1 MLLHYS
7 GHGRAL
13 PDLKGE
19 KMSTD
24 KKRRTNA
31 LLIAITLACV
41 AIYLGLR
48 NIDVISGV
56 VARIMDVIMPLLVG
70 FGIAL
75 ILNVPM
81 SFLERN
87 LWCNTKKVFLI
98 KSRRWVALLLSLVF
112 IIGLLA
118 GVVLLI
124 LPSLVE
130 AVTVIVQSAVE
141 IVEYIN
147 SMGTEEIE
155 QLPFG
160 ELLLEIDW
168 NRLLDSLKSWLS
180 NQAHLLV
187 DKVFGTLTS
196 LVGSVIDLFVS
207 VSFAF
212 YLLFSK
218 QKLKNQI
225 HRLIKAWLPEKQ
237 GEWIC
242 HALSVGNR
250 NFKSFIA
257 GQSIEAIIL
266 GVLCF
271 IGMIIFRFPYAAM
284 VSAVV
289 GITALVPV
297 IGCYVG
303 GGVGAFMILTVDP
316 MLALWFV
323 VYIIILQQIEGNLI
337 YPKVVGDKVKLSPLW
352 IIAAV
357 TVGGSIGGPV
367 GMLVGVPLTATLY
380 QLLREATAER
390 EGQMLAATPSG
401 DAAASDAP
409 SDNTAASDTTLSG
422 INDNPK
428 SQPTEQ
434 TEQAEQKGNAAP
446 APKRDKKPRKKDPK
460 SKK

>member
-1 MLLHYS
+1 MTS
-7 GHGRAL
+7 
-13 PDLKGE
+13 
-19 KMSTD
+19 D

-48 NIDVISGV
+48 NVDAISGV
-56 VARIMDVIMPLLVG
+56 AARIMDIVMPLLVG

-81 SFLERN
+81 SFLERS
-87 LWCNTKKVFLI
+87 LWKRTKKRFLI
-98 KSRRWVALLLSLVF
+98 KSRRWVALLLSLIF

-147 SMGTEEIE
+147 SMGREEIE

-160 ELLLEIDW
+160 DLLLQIDW
-168 NRLLDSLKSWLS
+168 NSLLDSLKSWLS
-180 NQAHLLV
+180 DQAHTIV

-196 LVGSVIDLFVS
+196 LIGSVIDLFVS
-207 VSFAF
+207 VSFAI

-218 QKLKNQI
+218 QKLKKQI

-237 GEWIC
+237 GKQLC
-242 HALSVGNR
+242 HAMSVGNR

-257 GQSIEAIIL
+257 GQSIEAVIL

-284 VSAVV
+284 ISTVV

-303 GGVGAFMILTVDP
+303 GGVGAFMIFTVDP

-323 VYIIILQQIEGNLI
+323 VYIIVLQQIEGNLI
-337 YPKVVGDKVKLSPLW
+337 YPKVVGDKVNLSPLW

-357 TVGGSIGGPV
+357 TVGGSMGGPV
-367 GMLVGVPLTATLY
+367 GMLIAVPLTATAY
-380 QLLREATAER
+380 QLLKESTAER
-390 EGQMLAATPSG
+390 ERIKQISAESGEESKADQAPPS
-401 DAAASDAP
+401 A
-409 SDNTAASDTTLSG
+409 
-422 INDNPK
+422 
-428 SQPTEQ
+428 
-434 TEQAEQKGNAAP
+434 EQAEPTAETEAP
-446 APKRDKKPRKKDPK
+446 AEQVELTYEPQAPAEVAPTPKKEKKPKKQQSPK
-460 SKK
+460 AQKTIAKNKQK

>member
-87 LWCNTKKVFLI
+87 LWRNTKKVFLI

-196 LVGSVIDLFVS
+196 LIGSIIDLFVS

-225 HRLIKAWLPEKQ
+225 RRLIRAWLPEKQ

-242 HALSVGNR
+242 HALSIGNR

-257 GQSIEAIIL
+257 GQSIEAVIL

-401 DAAASDAP
+401 DAAASDA
-409 SDNTAASDTTLSG
+409 A
-422 INDNPK
+422 PK
-428 SQPTEQ
+428 AEHIQPTEQ
-434 TEQAEQKGNAAP
+434 APATEQKNIVPKAE
-446 APKRDKKPRKKDPK
+446 APKPKKPGKSATPKKEKTK